1 MTELER
7 SKEIIQFIANAEK
20 TTPVELY
27 TDEEIKETHSCK
39 VIGKDGLKIVFGD
52 WQNVEK
58 VIKDNAPAS
67 QYRNRFLA
75 DAMLNLNMIDT
86 IGSGIRKMF
95 DIQYKKFFPLPDYD
109 FSDMKV
115 RVTIIGKVLDINY
128 ARQLAQFKDIS
139 LLEIMMLDK
148 IQKGK
153 NLTKDEVKLLRDK

>member
-1 MTELER
+1 
-7 SKEIIQFIANAEK
+7 
-20 TTPVELY
+20 
-27 TDEEIKETHSCK
+27 
-39 VIGKDGLKIVFGD
+39 
-52 WQNVEK
+52 
-58 VIKDNAPAS
+58 
-67 QYRNRFLA
+67 
-75 DAMLNLNMIDT
+75 
-86 IGSGIRKMF
+86 MF

-128 ARQLAQFKDIS
+128 AGQLAQFKDIS